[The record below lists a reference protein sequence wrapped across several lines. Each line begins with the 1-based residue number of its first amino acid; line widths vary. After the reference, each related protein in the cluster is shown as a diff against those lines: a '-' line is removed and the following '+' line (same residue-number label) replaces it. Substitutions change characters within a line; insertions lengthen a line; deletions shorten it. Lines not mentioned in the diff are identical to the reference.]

1 MSDQAQEAQD
11 AGQAPE
17 EATTTDTAPG
27 AQDGQL
33 DAESIMAELRKVRRE
48 AAKYRTEL
56 RKLQEAAQAA
66 PAAASSG
73 DGTDVERLQAD
84 LAATRA
90 QMAERERLFQEQTLR
105 SAVVGAAARSGFN
118 DPEDAWRM
126 VDHGELEVDEAG
138 QVQGVEDAL
147 QALRRAK
154 PYLVR
159 ASAPQVAPTNPV
171 GQRPLTKEQIR
182 LMSQDEI
189 NRRWDEVEKA
199 LGSA

>member
-1 MSDQAQEAQD
+1 MSDQAQEALD
-11 AGQAPE
+11 AGQAPA

-56 RKLQEAAQAA
+56 RKLQEAQAA

-84 LAATRA
+84 LAAARA
-90 QMAERERLFQEQTLR
+90 QMAERERLFQEQQLR
-105 SAVVGAAARSGFN
+105 SAVVGAAARAGFN
-118 DPEDAWRM
+118 DPDDAWRM
-126 VDHGELEVDEAG
+126 VDHGELEIDETG
-138 QVQGVEDAL
+138 QVLGVEDAL
-147 QALRRAK
+147 QTLRKAK

-159 ASAPQVAPTNPV
+159 ASAPSVAPTNPV

-182 LMSQDEI
+182 AMSHDEI